1 MIKLA
6 IGLNVFQQDPFPHGR
21 ILLLVSLL
29 NSFYLEGLQNS
40 VTTSLC
46 SNNIKE
52 GLFLKHGL
60 VSKIYSK
67 KSLIMASIFGSK
79 SKYFMIMSI
88 PPQDEPSINRPM
100 MSEYIGVQHALNKS
114 ILKGKIPSKPF
125 VENASP
131 VSDEAS
137 VENADLKA
145 HIQEKVFSNAALKN
159 ELRKLKGNSVDT
171 KFSKP
176 SILGKPAL
184 QPLRN
189 QLVARQPNAFKSEQP
204 KPRFAS
210 QVDVKHD
217 LTKQVTPHYLP
228 KVQEYVLAKPH
239 HMIAPSSS
247 RNSKKESYC
256 SNDMAHNHYLE
267 EVRKKTQ
274 ERNRNSKPGVMH
286 ATSLKNT
293 TNGSKQKP
301 KSKNQTSRSLHVSKS
316 RHRLSP
322 NKFSTGH
329 EKTNTPTSSHRW
341 KPTSRIFNTVG
352 PRENG
357 RMILESVKN
366 GPFIWPTIEENRVTR
381 TKKYAELSATEKIQ
395 VDCDMKATN
404 IILQGL
410 PANIYSLVNH
420 HRVAKDLWER
430 VQLLM

>member
-1 MIKLA
+1 MGDENPIFTLGDYSKPSHKGYTNTIELSEGNNVVPLRSDTIRLVQNGYSFHGLWSEDPNQHLKDFIKLVDSHYLDVA
-6 IGLNVFQQDPFPHGR
+6 NRDPFPHGR

-29 NSFYLEGLQNS
+29 NSFHREGLQNS

-60 VSKIYSK
+60 VSRIYSK

-100 MSEYIGVQHALNKS
+100 NDLRDLAKPVKAISLPQDVPSTSDRHLIELENQVQRLMEAHLAPKQ
-114 ILKGKIPSKPF
+114 
-125 VENASP
+125 P
-131 VSDEAS
+131 VQS

-184 QPLRN
+184 QPLKN

-210 QVDVKHD
+210 QVDVKHN

-316 RHRLSP
+316 S
-322 NKFSTGH
+322 G
-329 EKTNTPTSSHRW
+329 
-341 KPTSRIFNTVG
+341 
-352 PRENG
+352 
-357 RMILESVKN
+357 
-366 GPFIWPTIEENRVTR
+366 
-381 TKKYAELSATEKIQ
+381 
-395 VDCDMKATN
+395 
-404 IILQGL
+404 
-410 PANIYSLVNH
+410 
-420 HRVAKDLWER
+420 
-430 VQLLM
+430 